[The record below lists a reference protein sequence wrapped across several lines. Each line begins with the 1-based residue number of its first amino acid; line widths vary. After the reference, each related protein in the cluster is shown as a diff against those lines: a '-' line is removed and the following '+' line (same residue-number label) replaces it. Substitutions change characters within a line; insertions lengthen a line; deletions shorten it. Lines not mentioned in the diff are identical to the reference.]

1 MKNNKQEI
9 ILSQEVASVDKFWN
23 MIKKN
28 IFPLCI
34 YLNEKQRQEYI
45 EKGKIGNV
53 DLVNELYSTL
63 CLEKYLFLSGHE
75 LREKIESGE
84 VYVNRFL
91 DDSKKVKN
99 VRFIAPAFGYDL
111 DTPKVVFRKTPR
123 LFFRKM
129 DHFSLDSK
137 YNGEEIFSLCIQTV
151 EADEKQKSFVKIKQ
165 QSKMS

>member
-9 ILSQEVASVDKFWN
+9 ILSQEVASVDKFWD

-34 YLNEKQRQEYI
+34 YLDEKQRQEYI
-45 EKGKIGNV
+45 EKGKIGNI

-111 DTPKVVFRKTPR
+111 D
-123 LFFRKM
+123 
-129 DHFSLDSK
+129 S
-137 YNGEEIFSLCIQTV
+137 
-151 EADEKQKSFVKIKQ
+151 
-165 QSKMS
+165 

>member
-9 ILSQEVASVDKFWN
+9 ILSQEVVSIDEFWN

-45 EKGKIGNV
+45 DKGKIGNI
-53 DLVNELYSTL
+53 DLVNDLYSIS

-75 LREKIESGE
+75 LRKKIESGE

-91 DDSKKVKN
+91 DDSKKAKN
-99 VRFIAPAFGYDL
+99 VRFIAPAVGYDL

-129 DHFSLDSK
+129 DYFFLDSK
-137 YNGEEIFSLCIQTV
+137 YNGEEIFSLCIKAA
-151 EADEKQKSFVKIKQ
+151 EADEKQKSFVKVKQ